1 MRTVWRRDRD
11 GRWLLLALAV
21 HALLLGSARV
31 AFREQPASL
40 PAPKETPQEL
50 AVDYDLETW
59 RNKSEVPGA
68 APATTESPVVAA
80 PRARQSAA
88 PEPLDNGPPEAEVA
102 VVEAAPDVVDAA
114 PPAAGANAGGNE
126 VDLGI
131 GADAWQRWAAL
142 GRETAPGAPAG
153 ERRAGAYETPGAP
166 KPSRTGGVQEGL
178 EAHDRKLGLG
188 PRGRVISAF
197 HRAAHAGVGPEL
209 GTASFLVTV
218 LKTGEV
224 QISVGASSGETD
236 KWRAVAARAADDLK
250 KSLPR
255 IPSSREGVRLV
266 IDLVAE
272 ETYPN
277 GTNPEDLYGP
287 RLEAQAPQIKST
299 DETKKQL
306 EADNPLAGKDPN
318 NPIPQFPLKIELPGV
333 YLSQRGKVCG
343 YRLGVTPLG
352 LALNGGCDPSNVGVK
367 PQRIVRAKVRE
378 EAMF

>member
-1 MRTVWRRDRD
+1 MRSVWRRDRD
-11 GRWLLLALAV
+11 GRWLLLAIGV
-21 HALLLGSARV
+21 HVALIGAARW
-31 AFREQPASL
+31 AFRDTSRGA
-40 PAPKETPQEL
+40 PAPTTTAQEL

-59 RNKSEVPGA
+59 RNASTLPGA
-68 APATTESPVVAA
+68 APATAKGPVA
-80 PRARQSAA
+80 PAPQVRRGSAV
-88 PEPLDNGPPEAEVA
+88 PVPLDNAIPESES
-102 VVEAAPDVVDAA
+102 AAAVDAA
-114 PPAAGANAGGNE
+114 PETSGEAPPPAPAGVGE

-142 GRETAPGAPAG
+142 GRETAPGTPTG

-166 KPSRTGGVQEGL
+166 KPSKTGGVQEGL

-209 GTASFLVTV
+209 GTASFHVTL

-224 QISVGASSGETD
+224 EISVGANSGETD
-236 KWRAVAARAADDLK
+236 KWNAVAARAVADLK

-255 IPSSREGVRLV
+255 IPSSRAGVRMV

-277 GTNPEDLYGP
+277 GVNPKDLYGP
-287 RLEAQAPQIKST
+287 RLEAQGPQIKST
-299 DETKKQL
+299 EETKKQL
-306 EADNPLAGKDPN
+306 EADNPLAGNDPN
-318 NPIPQFPLKIELPGV
+318 NPIPQFPLKVELPGV

-352 LALNGGCDPSNVGVK
+352 IALNGGCDPSNAGAK